1 MSSKKKET
9 RKSSKS
15 SQSNPPNICAP
26 NAAGIC
32 IPRIHMQQQ
41 QPSTTTPKP
50 LPESPVPNKK
60 DTAAKPAVAAAPRE
74 ITIQ

>member
-9 RKSSKS
+9 RKSTKS
-15 SQSNPPNICAP
+15 SHQSNPPSICAP

-50 LPESPVPNKK
+50 LQKSPVPNKK
-60 DTAAKPAVAAAPRE
+60 VNFCAYVF
-74 ITIQ
+74 I